1 MMASETEN
9 ALPIIRM
16 AVVFGRLLRKAGLA
30 AVPDRVV
37 SFARAL
43 EELDVG
49 NRDNVYW
56 AGRTTLCSR
65 PEDFEMYDRAFKVFW
80 EGREG
85 LKVPNPQKK
94 LSITLSP
101 DSVQPPKK
109 SAEKNEKGDEA
120 VKLRYSPVDVLRK
133 KDFADVTPEEFAEL
147 YRLMADINLAGAMR
161 RSRRLEPAH
170 RGRHDARRTLR
181 AAMRTGGEP
190 MRHRYRKARDR
201 PRRVVLLCDVSGS
214 MASYSRALLRFMH
227 ASVAS
232 GEPVEAFVM
241 GTRLTR
247 VTRELST
254 RNPDRALREA
264 SKAIEDWSGG
274 TRLGDTVKEF
284 VDVWGQR
291 GMARGAVVVL
301 LSDGWDR
308 GDVEVLADAM
318 RRIKRLAYKVI
329 WVNPLKAAPGY
340 RPLARGMA
348 ASLPYLDVFLSG
360 HNFESLQELARAI
373 AGASAEDSERIRRT
387 PAKGRFS

>member
-1 MMASETEN
+1 MAAET
-9 ALPIIRM
+9 APRFPVLRV
-16 AVVFGRLLRKAGLA
+16 AVAFGRLLRRAGLA
-30 AVPDRVV
+30 AGPDRVV
-37 SFARAL
+37 GFATAL
-43 EELDVG
+43 EQLDVG
-49 NRDNVYW
+49 SRDDVYW

-65 PEDFEMYDRAFKVFW
+65 PEDFEMYDRAFRVFW

-85 LKVPNPQKK
+85 LKVPDPPGSTF
-94 LSITLSP
+94 SIRLSP
-101 DSVQPPKK
+101 DSVQPPKE
-109 SAEKNEKGDEA
+109 SAEENEGGAEA
-120 VKLRYSPVDVLRK
+120 VRLRYSPVDVLRR
-133 KDFADVTPEEFAEL
+133 KDFADCTPEEFAEL
-147 YRLMADINLAGAMR
+147 YRLMADMRLSGAVR

-170 RGRHDARRTLR
+170 KGRHDQRRTLR
-181 AAMRTGGEP
+181 DAMRTGGEP

-227 ASVAS
+227 AGVAS

-247 VTRELST
+247 VTRELAT

-264 SKAIEDWSGG
+264 AKAIEDWSGG

-318 RRIKRLAYKVI
+318 RRIHRLAHSVI

-348 ASLPYLDVFLSG
+348 AALPYVDVFLSG
-360 HNFESLQELARAI
+360 HNFESLQELSYAV
-373 AGASAEDSERIRRT
+373 AGAS
-387 PAKGRFS
+387 GRGGGR

>member
-1 MMASETEN
+1 MTPET
-9 ALPIIRM
+9 APGVPMLRM
-16 AVVFGRLLRKAGLA
+16 AVAFGRLLRRAGLA
-30 AVPDRVV
+30 AGPDRVV
-37 SFARAL
+37 GFASAL

-49 NRDNVYW
+49 SRDDVYW

-65 PEDFEMYDRAFKVFW
+65 PEDFEMYERVFRVFW

-85 LKVPNPQKK
+85 LKVPDPPGAKF
-94 LSITLSP
+94 SIQLSP

-109 SAEKNEKGDEA
+109 SAEENEKGDEA
-120 VKLRYSPVDVLRK
+120 VKLRYSPVDVLRR
-133 KDFADVTPEEFAEL
+133 KDFADCTPEEFAEL
-147 YRLMADINLAGAMR
+147 YRLMADMSLSGAMK

-170 RGRHDARRTLR
+170 RGRHDQRRTLR
-181 AAMRTGGEP
+181 GAMRTGGEP

-227 ASVAS
+227 AGVAS
-232 GEPVEAFVM
+232 GVASGGPVEAFVM

-247 VTRELST
+247 ITRELTT
-254 RNPDRALREA
+254 RSPDRALREA
-264 SKAIEDWSGG
+264 SKSIEDWSGG

-308 GDVEVLADAM
+308 GDVGVLADAM
-318 RRIKRLAYKVI
+318 RRIHRLAHSVI

-340 RPLARGMA
+340 QPLARGMA
-348 ASLPYLDVFLSG
+348 AALPHVDVFLSG
-360 HNFESLQELARAI
+360 HNFEDLQELSYAV
-373 AGASAEDSERIRRT
+373 AGASR
-387 PAKGRFS
+387 GGG

>member
-1 MMASETEN
+1 MTPETKN
-9 ALPIIRM
+9 MLPVLRM
-16 AVVFGRLLRKAGLA
+16 AVTFGRLLRRVGLA

-37 SFARAL
+37 SFASAL
-43 EELDVG
+43 EELDMASRG
-49 NRDNVYW
+49 DVYW

-65 PEDFEMYDRAFKVFW
+65 PEDFEMYEKAFKVFW
-80 EGREG
+80 DGKKG
-85 LKVPNPQKK
+85 LGVPNPQRKMTVT
-94 LSITLSP
+94 ISP

-109 SAEKNEKGDEA
+109 SAEKNEGGDEA

-133 KDFADVTPEEFAEL
+133 KSFADCTPEEFAEL
-147 YRLMADINLAGAMR
+147 YRLMADINLAGAMK

-181 AAMRTGGEP
+181 GAMRTGGEP
-190 MRHRYRKARDR
+190 IRHRYRKARDR
-201 PRRVVLLCDVSGS
+201 PRRVVLLLDVSGS
-214 MASYSRALLRFMH
+214 MATYSRALLRFMH
-227 ASVAS
+227 AGVAS

-241 GTRLTR
+241 GTQLTR
-247 VTRELST
+247 VTRELTT

-264 SKAIEDWSGG
+264 SKVIDDWSGG

-291 GMARGAVVVL
+291 GMARGAVVIL

-318 RRIKRLAYKVI
+318 RRIHRLAHKVI

-340 RPLARGMA
+340 QPLARGMA
-348 ASLPYLDVFLSG
+348 ASLPYVDTFLSG
-360 HNFESLQELARAI
+360 HNFESLQELAYAV
-373 AGASAEDSERIRRT
+373 AGASVET
-387 PAKGRFS
+387 PSGGR